1 MTHEWLT
8 ANTEGFPFSY
18 GELIH
23 IYITLRHA
31 VLRKTSKE
39 QWLEIWMEECRLREM
54 TIKEQNAEKPY
65 ALLE

>member
-8 ANTEGFPFSY
+8 EDTEDFPFSY

-23 IYITLRHA
+23 LYITLSNA

-39 QWLEIWMEECRLREM
+39 QWMEIWMERQRLREM

-65 ALLE
+65 